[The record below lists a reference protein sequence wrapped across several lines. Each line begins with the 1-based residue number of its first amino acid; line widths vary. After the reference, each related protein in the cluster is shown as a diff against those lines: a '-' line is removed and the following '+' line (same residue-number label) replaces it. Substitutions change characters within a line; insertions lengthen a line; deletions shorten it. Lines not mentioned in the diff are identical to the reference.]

1 LIASLLVLWAP
12 GIASAHDIPADVT
25 VQAYV
30 KPDGQRLRLL
40 VRVPLR
46 AMRDIDFPTRGS
58 GFLDLA
64 RADPYLRD
72 AVMLWIA
79 DALEIYEG
87 ETRLAAPREV
97 RAIVSLPS
105 DTSFTWFDAS
115 SAHIR
120 SGALPVTTEIPW
132 DQGLVDASF
141 EYPIASDRSA
151 FSIRPLFARLGLRV
165 VTVLRFMPPGRPMR
179 VFEYVGDPGLV
190 RLDPRWHQAAL
201 QFTKLGFLHIL
212 GGTDHLLFL
221 FCLVIPVRRIRSL
234 ALVVTAFTVAH
245 SITLIAAA
253 SNLGPDGLWFPPLV
267 DTLIA
272 ASIVYMALENVMTAA
287 TSIHRRWML
296 AFAFGLV
303 HGFGFAFGL
312 RETLQFAGSHLLTSL
327 FSFNV
332 GIELGQLLVVAA
344 LVPMLQIVLTR
355 VPERVAVIVVSA
367 FVAHTGWHWMLER
380 GERLRQ
386 FAFPAVSPLMAT
398 RALFLMVLLVAV
410 TWLIRSG
417 TFRRG
422 FAARQ
427 HLSAEAEL
435 PDKTIG

>member
-1 LIASLLVLWAP
+1 MLALALPA
-12 GIASAHDIPADVT
+12 IASAHDIPADVT
-25 VQAYV
+25 VHAYFS
-30 KPDGQRLRLL
+30 PAGTRLHVL

-72 AVMLWIA
+72 AVTLWIA
-79 DALEIYEG
+79 DALEIDEG
-87 ETRLAAPREV
+87 KTTLGRPRDV

-105 DTSFTWFDAS
+105 DQSFASFDAAL
-115 SAHIR
+115 AHITGR
-120 SGALPVTTEIPW
+120 PLPVTTDIPW
-132 DQGLVDASF
+132 EQAFVDASF
-141 EYPIASDRSA
+141 EYAIASDRSA
-151 FSIRPLFARLGLRV
+151 FSIRPQFARLGIRV
-165 VTVLRFMPPGRPMR
+165 VTVLRFMPPDRPMR
-179 VFEYVGDPGLV
+179 VFEYAGDPGLV
-190 RLDPRWHQAAL
+190 RLDPRWHQAVL
-201 QFTKLGFLHIL
+201 QFIRLGFLHIL
-212 GGTDHLLFL
+212 SGTDHLLFL
-221 FCLVIPVRRIRSL
+221 LCLVIPLRRIRTL

-245 SITLIAAA
+245 SVTLIAAA
-253 SNLGPDGLWFPPLV
+253 SGFVPDGLWFPPLV
-267 DTLIA
+267 EALIA
-272 ASIVYMALENVMTAA
+272 ASIIYMALENILSPDAPVR
-287 TSIHRRWML
+287 RRWVL

-303 HGFGFAFGL
+303 HGFGFSFAL
-312 RETLQFAGSHLLTSL
+312 RETLQFAGSHLLMSL
-327 FSFNV
+327 LSFNA

>member
-1 LIASLLVLWAP
+1 VLRPLLLALALTIPAV
-12 GIASAHDIPADVT
+12 ASAHDIPADVT
-25 VQAYV
+25 VHAYV
-30 KPDGQRLRLL
+30 KPDGQRLRVV

-72 AVMLWIA
+72 AVTLWIA

-105 DTSFTWFDAS
+105 DTSFASFDAA

-120 SGALPVTTEIPW
+120 SGALPVMTEIPW

-151 FSIRPLFARLGLRV
+151 FSIRPQFARLGLRV
-165 VTVLRFMPPGRPMR
+165 VTVLRFMPPDRAMR
-179 VFEYVGDPGLV
+179 VLEYAGDPGLV

-201 QFTKLGFLHIL
+201 RFTKLGFLHIL

-221 FCLVIPVRRIRSL
+221 FCLVIPLRRVRTL
-234 ALVVTAFTVAH
+234 AVVVTAFTVAH

-267 DTLIA
+267 ETLIA
-272 ASIVYMALENVMTAA
+272 ASILYMALENIMTAA
-287 TSIHRRWML
+287 SSIHRRWML

-344 LVPMLQIVLTR
+344 LVPVLQILFTR
-355 VPERVAVIVVSA
+355 VPERMGVILVSA
-367 FVAHTGWHWMLER
+367 FVAHTAWHWMVER
-380 GERLRQ
+380 GERLRR
-386 FAFPAVSPLMAT
+386 FVLPHVSPLMAT
-398 RALFLMVLLVAV
+398 RALFLVVLLAAV

-417 TFRRG
+417 AVRRAIRAKHHVPG
-422 FAARQ
+422 KVE
-427 HLSAEAEL
+427 LS
-435 PDKTIG
+435 